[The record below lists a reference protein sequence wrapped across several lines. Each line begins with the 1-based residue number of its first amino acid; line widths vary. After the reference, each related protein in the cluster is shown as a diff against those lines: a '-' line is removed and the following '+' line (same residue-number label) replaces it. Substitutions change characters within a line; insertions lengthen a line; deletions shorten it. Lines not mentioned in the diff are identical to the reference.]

1 MLEDYSFADYIL
13 GYVIDGAMDHAQITK
28 LRNLILEKLETH
40 DRVSL
45 YLEDRNI
52 TKFTLSA
59 AAMGALFPIEY
70 AHRIDRIALV
80 TDRRWIHFLA
90 VVDNSLVKS
99 QIKHFTRENRVNA
112 VKWISEP
119 ILE

>member
-13 GYVIDGAMDHAQITK
+13 GYVIDGAMDNKQINK

-40 DRVSL
+40 NRVSL
-45 YLEDRNI
+45 YLEDKNI
-52 TKFTLSA
+52 TKFTFSA
-59 AAMGALFPIEY
+59 AAIGALFPIEY

-80 TDRRWIHFLA
+80 TDRKWIHFLA
-90 VVDNSLVKS
+90 ALDNSIVKS
-99 QIKHFTRENRVNA
+99 QIKHFTREDRASA
-112 VKWISEP
+112 VKWISGK

>member
-13 GYVIDGAMDHAQITK
+13 GYVIDGTMDHAQITK
-28 LRNLILEKLETH
+28 LRNLILAKLETH

-59 AAMGALFPIEY
+59 AVIGALFPIEY

-80 TDRRWIHFLA
+80 TNRKWIHFLA
-90 VVDNSLVKS
+90 VIDNSFVKS
-99 QIKHFTRENRVNA
+99 EIRHFVRADRVNA
-112 VKWISEP
+112 VKWISEQ
-119 ILE
+119 IAE